1 MEINQVDNEVKDLIT
16 RKSVYGMETLINAI
30 MRAAVGRPYIDREYI
45 HRMVDNA
52 IDRAMQDKEDLI
64 NGKD

>member
-16 RKSVYGMETLINAI
+16 RKSVYGIETLINAI
-30 MRAAVGRPYIDREYI
+30 MRAAVGRPYIDMEYI

-64 NGKD
+64 NGKN